1 MIRFC
6 DKEVCCV
13 TEDEMDRQ
21 QMVTYFLDGHRMEMI
36 CVLDKEGKFS
46 GSTTYS
52 MILGRELCKAINRE
66 CIVLGDTTWEEAR
79 RCFERYPVEFGGMVM
94 IPVIDEERNLLCFAY
109 QDDEANRELRML
121 DELWDHKSALTFT
134 DVYPEYD
141 SVIVHGCN
149 ELAFQFVMYLKKCG
163 VPVDV
168 TGELWDY
175 LLCGS
180 RISEC
185 KGGGRKQHAGL

>member
-1 MIRFC
+1 
-6 DKEVCCV
+6 
-13 TEDEMDRQ
+13 
-21 QMVTYFLDGHRMEMI
+21 MI

-66 CIVLGDTTWEEAR
+66 CIMLGVTIWEEAR
-79 RCFERYPVEFGGMVM
+79 RCFERYPVEFGGIVM
-94 IPVIDEERNLLCFAY
+94 ISVIDKERNLLCFAY

-121 DELWDHKSALTFT
+121 DELWNLEGALAFK
-134 DVYPEYD
+134 DVYLEYD
-141 SVIVHGCN
+141 SVVVYRCN
-149 ELAFQFVMYLKKCG
+149 ELAYRFVMCLKKCG
-163 VPVDV
+163 IPVSV

-180 RISEC
+180 SINEWW
-185 KGGGRKQHAGL
+185 GERKQYAGL